1 MTRLPDLALRP
12 LLVRLAGCGL
22 LLALGAGAVS
32 SSLDAS
38 SAIETARD
46 RLDRARERAAR
57 PESVPPLVAA
67 DGEALLAAF
76 RARLDA
82 LAADRA
88 VVIDAAT
95 LDPDPA
101 RPDLPRLRGMLRG
114 TAEGLHGLV
123 HALETGAPLVALE
136 EADLGIERPAD
147 GEIGRPTL
155 MRLSF
160 VARGVVV
167 PPIPSPAPSPRRT
180 P

>member
-1 MTRLPDLALRP
+1 MTLLPDLALRP
-12 LLVRLAGCGL
+12 LLVRLVGLGL

-38 SAIETARD
+38 ARIDAARD
-46 RLDRARERAAR
+46 RLDRARERASR
-57 PESVPPLVAA
+57 PASVPPLVAT
-67 DGEALLAAF
+67 DGQALLSAF

-88 VVIDAAT
+88 VVIDVTT
-95 LDPDPA
+95 LEPDPG

-123 HALETGAPLVALE
+123 HDLETGTPLVALE
-136 EADLGIERPAD
+136 EADLGVERPAD
-147 GEIGRPTL
+147 AEIGRPTL
-155 MRLSF
+155 MRLSLL
-160 VARGVVV
+160 ARGVVAT
-167 PPIPSPAPSPRRT
+167 PAPRRM

>member
-1 MTRLPDLALRP
+1 MTLWPDLALRP
-12 LLVRLAGCGL
+12 LLVRLAGFGL

-38 SAIETARD
+38 AEIDAARD
-46 RLDRARERAAR
+46 RLDRARERASR

-67 DGEALLAAF
+67 DGEALLSAF

-88 VVIDAAT
+88 VVIDLT
-95 LDPDPA
+95 SLDANPG

-123 HALETGAPLVALE
+123 HALETGAPLIAVE
-136 EADLGIERPAD
+136 EADLDIERPAD

-155 MRLSF
+155 MRLAL

-167 PPIPSPAPSPRRT
+167 PPSPRRI

>member
-1 MTRLPDLALRP
+1 MTRLPNLALRP

-46 RLDRARERAAR
+46 RLDRARERASR
-57 PESVPPLVAA
+57 PDPIPPLVAA
-67 DGEALLAAF
+67 DGEVLLAAF

-88 VVIDAAT
+88 VLIGAAA
-95 LDPDPA
+95 LDPDPGH
-101 RPDLPRLRGMLRG
+101 PDLPRLRAMLRG

-123 HALETGAPLVALE
+123 FALETGAPFVALE

-147 GEIGRPTL
+147 AELGRPTL
-155 MRLSF
+155 MRLTL
-160 VARGVVV
+160 VTRGVVA
-167 PPIPSPAPSPRRT
+167 PPAPSSRRL

>member
-1 MTRLPDLALRP
+1 MTLLPDLALRP

-38 SAIETARD
+38 SAIDAARE
-46 RLDRARERAAR
+46 RLDRARDRASR
-57 PESVPPLVAA
+57 PESVPPLAAA

-76 RARLDA
+76 RARLDT

-88 VVIDAAT
+88 VVIDLTT
-95 LDPDPA
+95 LDPDPG

-114 TAEGLHGLV
+114 TAEGLHGLA
-123 HALETGAPLVALE
+123 HALETGTPRVALE

-147 GEIGRPTL
+147 SEIGRPTL
-155 MRLSF
+155 MRLIL

-167 PPIPSPAPSPRRT
+167 PPAPLPRRI

>member
-1 MTRLPDLALRP
+1 MRRPDLALRP
-12 LLVRLAGCGL
+12 LLGRLVGGGL
-22 LLALGAGAVS
+22 LLALGAAAVS

-38 SAIETARD
+38 ARID
-46 RLDRARERAAR
+46 AARERLDRARERASR
-57 PESVPPLVAA
+57 PAPVPPLVAA
-67 DGEALLAAF
+67 DGEALLSAF

-95 LDPDPA
+95 LDPDPG

-123 HALETGAPLVALE
+123 HALESGPPLVALE
-136 EADLGIERPAD
+136 EADLGVERPAD
-147 GEIGRPTL
+147 AEIGRPTL
-155 MRLSF
+155 MRLAL
-160 VARGVVV
+160 VTRGVIA
-167 PPIPSPAPSPRRT
+167 PPAPAPRRT